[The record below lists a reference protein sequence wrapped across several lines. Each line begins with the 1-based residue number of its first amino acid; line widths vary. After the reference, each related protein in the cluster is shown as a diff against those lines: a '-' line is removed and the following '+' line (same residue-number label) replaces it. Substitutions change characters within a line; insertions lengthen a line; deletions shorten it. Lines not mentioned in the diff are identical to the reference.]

1 MNTPQAAGLAQATMK
16 AAGMLERKCK
26 PPFAITLAI
35 WQVLILTGWNA
46 TRLLTSLLW
55 REALERYAPWPGH
68 LYIGASGGL
77 WTLTGILLLWGFW
90 RRARRIRLA
99 WLSASAAYALW
110 LWADRLFVQA
120 ERRADWP
127 FDLALTGLLLG
138 FLWTVALLPRYRT
151 YFEREAH
158 ERESKDTSVA

>member
-1 MNTPQAAGLAQATMK
+1 
-16 AAGMLERKCK
+16 MLERKCK

-35 WQVLILTGWNA
+35 GQVLILTGWNA

-55 REALERYAPWPGH
+55 REALETYAPWPGP

-77 WTLTGILLLWGFW
+77 WALIGFLLLGRLW
-90 RRARRIRLA
+90 RGARGTRLLWMA
-99 WLSASAAYALW
+99 ASAAYALW
-110 LWADRLFVQA
+110 VWADRLFVQA

-127 FDLALTGLLLG
+127 FDLALSAVLLG
-138 FLWTVALLPRYRT
+138 FLWTVVLLPRHRT